1 MNTRG
6 LRMFGARKHLATM
19 TASALVALFATAL
32 PGHAEPRATEATEV
46 IAAALPAQIGTLD
59 PARWCKPVV
68 HLGLVD
74 AASPLTCW
82 LHLTSEQ
89 PTVLPDDLLGMNFG
103 DQPPWG
109 DIDVDAIAT
118 ELDRYVQQ
126 LEAERLEAER
136 LEEERVRSRT
146 RKPAPRRATDTAA
159 EPEVDY
165 DHARRVMEEWE
176 SQDDPYIYDGSDRQ
190 ECEINCNPGADLG
203 MPPMPAEC
211 NGNAGYDT
219 LWGGWKCLGDGS

>member
-1 MNTRG
+1 
-6 LRMFGARKHLATM
+6 MFGAQKHLATM
-19 TASALVALFATAL
+19 TAIALVALFATAL
-32 PGHAEPRATEATEV
+32 PGQAEPRATDATEV
-46 IAAALPAQIGTLD
+46 VTAALPAQISTLD

-74 AASPLTCW
+74 DASPLTCW

-126 LEAERLEAER
+126 LEAERIEAER
-136 LEEERVRSRT
+136 RTSERTTS
-146 RKPAPRRATDTAA
+146 APRRTTPAPAPSTTTAP

-176 SQDDPYIYDGSDRQ
+176 SQDDASFYDGFDRQ
-190 ECEINCNPGADLG
+190 ECAINCNPDVVSDT
-203 MPPMPAEC
+203 PPMPAEC

>member
-1 MNTRG
+1 MNARG
-6 LRMFGARKHLATM
+6 IRQFGVHRNLAA
-19 TASALVALFATAL
+19 ASLVALVALFATAL
-32 PGHAEPRATEATEV
+32 PGQAEPRATDATEV

-74 AASPLTCW
+74 DASPLTCW

-126 LEAERLEAER
+126 LEAERREAER
-136 LEEERVRSRT
+136 LEEERVRSRILN
-146 RKPAPRRATDTAA
+146 PAPRPRTDTAA

-176 SQDDPYIYDGSDRQ
+176 SQDDASFYDGFDRQ
-190 ECEINCNPGADLG
+190 ECAINCNPDVVSDT
-203 MPPMPAEC
+203 PPMPAEC

>member
-1 MNTRG
+1 MNARG
-6 LRMFGARKHLATM
+6 FRQFGVHRNLA
-19 TASALVALFATAL
+19 AVSLVALVALFATGL
-32 PGHAEPRATEATEV
+32 PGQAEPRATDATEV
-46 IAAALPAQIGTLD
+46 VTAALPAQIGTLN

-74 AASPLTCW
+74 DASPLTCW

-109 DIDVDAIAT
+109 DIDVEAIAT

-136 LEEERVRSRT
+136 LEEERVRSRILN
-146 RKPAPRRATDTAA
+146 PAPRPGTDTAA

-176 SQDDPYIYDGSDRQ
+176 SQDDASFYDGFDRQ
-190 ECEINCNPGADLG
+190 ECVANCNPDVVSDT
-203 MPPMPAEC
+203 PPMPAEC
-211 NGNAGYDT
+211 NGNAHYDT